1 MVKGLG
7 SDDWSRLQRGKAQV
21 KLKAVKRDLVLFLYR
36 FWFVIRRNRLLFW
49 GGVTTFSILLGSSLA
64 LVTPLWSDRD
74 TLNKEQQYYSGGFL
88 KTRAPVNIPQ
98 YQLSRSVNILVMGI
112 DPVSDV
118 NNTSS
123 HFTGSSDTLLLLQV
137 NPNDQTVR
145 VLSIPKDSQ
154 VVIPEVGLAQIS
166 LANSI
171 GGPSLAARVVSR
183 TLNNV
188 SIDRYIRL
196 TTNAFR
202 ELVDQLG
209 GVEVFVPEKMSYTDA
224 TQQLKIDLDPGW
236 QTLNGEQAEQFARFR
251 DSSVGDITRVQR
263 QQALMTALRDRLT
276 SPAFLP
282 RLPQVIH
289 SIQNY
294 VDTNLSLPETLA
306 LVNFALELN
315 QENLHMVLLPG
326 NLSALSQDPSSY
338 WLNSSGINSV
348 MGEFFGVRQAGVTL
362 KPRSLNTLKI
372 AVQNASGQPNLSQR
386 VVEFLKNKGFDNVY
400 TVSDWPD
407 LQRQTAIIAQQ
418 GNKDAATNLN
428 QILGLGNIEAN
439 STGDLESDLTIR
451 VGKDWVEDTLSN
463 HLEGYSNFSH

>member
-1 MVKGLG
+1 MVKGVG
-7 SDDWSRLQRGKAQV
+7 SDDWSRLKPAKAKV
-21 KLKAVKRDLVLFLYR
+21 KLKAVQRDLLFFLNR
-36 FWFVIRRNRLLFW
+36 FWFLIRRNRLLFW
-49 GGVTTFSILLGSSLA
+49 GGVTTFSILLGASLA
-64 LVTPLWSDRD
+64 LFTPLWSDRNA
-74 TLNKEQQYYSGGFL
+74 LNKEQQYYSGGFL
-88 KTRAPVNIPQ
+88 KRRSLNTPQ

-112 DPVSDV
+112 DPVADA

-123 HFTGSSDTLLLLQV
+123 QFASSSDTLLLLQL

-145 VLSIPKDSQ
+145 LLSIPKDSQ
-154 VVIPEVGLAQIS
+154 VVIPEVGLAKIS
-166 LANSI
+166 LANSL

-188 SIDRYIRL
+188 SIDRYVRI

-224 TQQLKIDLDPGW
+224 TQKLKIDLDPGW

-263 QQALMTALRDRLT
+263 QQILIEALRDRLT

-282 RLPQVIH
+282 RLPRLIH

-306 LVNFALELN
+306 LVNFTLELN

-326 NLSALSQDPSSY
+326 NLSAFSQDPSSY
-338 WLNSSGINSV
+338 WLNSSGINSI
-348 MGEFFGVRQAGVTL
+348 MGEFFGVRQAGVAI
-362 KPRSLNTLKI
+362 KQRSLNTLKI
-372 AVQNASGQPNLSQR
+372 AVQNASGDPNLSQR

-400 TVSDWPD
+400 TVSDWSD

-418 GNKDAATNLN
+418 GNLDAATNLK
-428 QILGLGNIEAN
+428 QILNLGNIEAN

-463 HLEGYSNFSH
+463 PFGGYSNFSH

>member
-21 KLKAVKRDLVLFLYR
+21 LKAVKRDLLFFLNR

-88 KTRAPVNIPQ
+88 KTRSLNTPQ

-112 DPVSDV
+112 DPVSDA
-118 NNTSS
+118 NNTLS
-123 HFTGSSDTLLLLQV
+123 HFAGSSDTLLLVQL

-154 VVIPEVGLAQIS
+154 VVIPEVGLAKIS
-166 LANSI
+166 LANSV

-183 TLNNV
+183 SLNNV
-188 SIDRYIRL
+188 SIDRYVRL

-202 ELVDQLG
+202 ELVNQLG

-224 TQQLKIDLDPGW
+224 TQKLKIDLDPGW

-282 RLPQVIH
+282 RLPQLIH

-306 LVNFALELN
+306 LVNFALQLN

-326 NLSALSQDPSSY
+326 NLSAFSQDPSSY

-372 AVQNASGQPNLSQR
+372 AVQNASGQPNSSQR

-407 LQRQTAIIAQQ
+407 LQRQTQIIAQQ

-463 HLEGYSNFSH
+463 HLEDYSNFSQ